1 MQIFNTLNKKAL
13 IATMIAAT
21 GLPASLA
28 NAQFKVEY
36 DTKDKSASNTKTE
49 TKEEHV
55 IVIRNHDDKN
65 DYEVKVVNGIVKFAE
80 MNGKQLDHDRIKM
93 HDNVIIFL
101 SEDGKELTEIKVPG
115 MAKVS
120 GHWIE
125 KDAKGQAF
133 AIRSASP
140 AAPDAPLPAR
150 VVSVTSEST
159 PKVMLGINL
168 TEPSDAVRKQ
178 LKLGDKQAIFVEK
191 VIDGLPAKKAGLEN
205 FDVIISLD
213 GSEYAN
219 SELLSKVLRKKE
231 PGDALKMVVLRGGEQ
246 LKIKAELAPYNA
258 QKLGTTMIAIE
269 SDDVDFPAIWEEKNG
284 NRFEFGL
291 DFDFGPEIHEQI
303 QESLRASGLNDDQLA
318 IVHEQLHNHLSGLHE
333 KIARKNQFFFA
344 PDAQANEHE
353 HIIELEREMQKHAEK
368 AERQRVEV
376 LRSREAAQVA
386 QEKARAAM
394 RDAQRQVME
403 LRDGRLIV
411 KQAEEMEDHLATLE
425 DRLSALEDRL
435 ENQMD
440 RMETQMD
447 RLADMFERLLDR
459 LEDED

>member
-1 MQIFNTLNKKAL
+1 MQIFNTVNKKAL

-65 DYEVKVVNGIVKFAE
+65 DYEVKVVNGIVRFAV
-80 MNGKQLDHDRIKM
+80 MNGEQLDHDRIKM

-101 SEDGKELTEIKVPG
+101 SEDGKKLTEIKVPG
-115 MAKVS
+115 MAQVS

-125 KDAKGQAF
+125 KDAKDQAF
-133 AIRSASP
+133 SIRSTSP
-140 AAPDAPLPAR
+140 VAPDSPLPAR
-150 VVSVTSEST
+150 VVNVTSEST

-205 FDVIISLD
+205 FDVIVSLD
-213 GSEYAN
+213 GSDYAN
-219 SELLSKVLRKKE
+219 GELLSKVLRKKE

-269 SDDVDFPAIWEEKNG
+269 SDDADFPAIWEEKNG

-291 DFDFGPEIHEQI
+291 DFDFGPEVHEQI
-303 QESLRASGLNDDQLA
+303 QESLRASGLDEKQLA
-318 IVHEQLHNHLSGLHE
+318 IVQEQLHNHLSGLHE
-333 KIARKNQFFFA
+333 KLARNNQFFFA
-344 PDAQANEHE
+344 PDADEDHE
-353 HIIELEREMQKHAEK
+353 HVFELEREMHKHAEQ
-368 AERQRVEV
+368 AERQRIEV
-376 LRSREAAQVA
+376 LRSRELAEVA
-386 QEKARAAM
+386 QDKARAAM

-440 RMETQMD
+440 RMEDQMD

-459 LEDED
+459 LEDQD

>member
-1 MQIFNTLNKKAL
+1 MQILNTLSKKAL
-13 IATMIAAT
+13 IAAMIAAT
-21 GLPASLA
+21 GVPASMS

-36 DTKDKSASNTKTE
+36 DTKDKHASDAKTE

-65 DYEVKVVNGIVKFAE
+65 EYEVKVVNGIVRFAE
-80 MNGKQLDHDRIKM
+80 MNGKELDHDRIKM
-93 HDNVIIFL
+93 KDNVIIFL
-101 SEDGKELTEIKVPG
+101 SEDGKKLTEIKVPG
-115 MAKVS
+115 MAKL
-120 GHWIE
+120 GGQWTE
-125 KDAKGQAF
+125 KDAKAYAF
-133 AIRSASP
+133 RSASP
-140 AAPDAPLPAR
+140 AVPGAPAPAR

-178 LKLGDKQAIFVEK
+178 LKLGDTQAIFVEK

-205 FDVIISLD
+205 FDVIVSID
-213 GSEYAN
+213 GSDYAN
-219 SELLSKVLRKKE
+219 GELLSKVLRKKE
-231 PGDALKMVVLRGGEQ
+231 PGDALKLVVLRGGEK
-246 LKIKAELAPYNA
+246 LKLKAELAPYNA
-258 QKLGTTMIAIE
+258 QKLGTAVIAIE
-269 SDDVDFPAIWEEKNG
+269 DEDVEFPAIWEEKMG
-284 NRFEFGL
+284 NRFEFDM

-303 QESLRASGLNDDQLA
+303 HESLRASGLNEEQLA
-318 IVHEQLHNHLSGLHE
+318 MVQEQLHNHLNGLHE
-333 KIARKNQFFFA
+333 KLARNNRFFFA
-344 PDAQANEHE
+344 PHADEDHE
-353 HIIELEREMQKHAEK
+353 HVIELEGELYEHAKE
-368 AERQRVEV
+368 AERQRIEV
-376 LRSREAAQVA
+376 RRSRELAEVA

-425 DRLSALEDRL
+425 DRLSELEDRL

-440 RMETQMD
+440 RMEDQMD

-459 LEDED
+459 LEDRN